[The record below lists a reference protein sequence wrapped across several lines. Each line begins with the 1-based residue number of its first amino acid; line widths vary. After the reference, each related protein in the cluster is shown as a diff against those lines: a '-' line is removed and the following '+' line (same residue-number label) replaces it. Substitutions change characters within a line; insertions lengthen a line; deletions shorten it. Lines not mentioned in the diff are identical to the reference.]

1 MLKLNEKNIGQF
13 NLLSTL
19 FILLFFAV
27 AVILLSVTS
36 KKEDFNILKQ
46 EVKNKFIQE
55 KKQEIKFKVD
65 NTNQLITIK
74 SNRTLLVLENTIK
87 ERVNNVHKIATK
99 TYLDNKELKTNDEII
114 NIIKEIL
121 RPVRFENGKG
131 YFFMVS
137 MDGNEILF
145 PINPKLENTNVLN
158 LQDDKGTFVIQEEIK
173 IVKEKGEGFIK
184 DFWTKP
190 NSNNENMIYPKLTFV
205 KGLKELGIY
214 IGTGMYIDDAN
225 KKSKNYIKSL
235 VSELNQQNTKEYIII
250 SELLN
255 IDGGDNFAKIIV
267 HPTAT
272 LGKLIGDKKKDI
284 YGKEYRKEYLNGLKE
299 NGKTYLKYSYIH
311 PKTKV
316 EMSKISYFVLNKEWN
331 WIIGVG
337 FHDDIIDQEINE
349 WQLNMDE
356 LIKNNIFIHISLLIV
371 FLIIL
376 FIVVFIINKFTNN
389 TILEYKKSVEQ
400 KQNELNTIN
409 NNLEIR
415 IQEEVAKSTQQA
427 KVLQEQAKMVALG
440 EMIGN
445 IAHQWRQPLSIISTA
460 ATGIKVKKE
469 FGISNDEDEI
479 KMLTTINES
488 AQHLSQTID
497 DFRDFLKG
505 DDSKKMFSINEI
517 IEKTLIIEEAVIK
530 NNNINVIKDFD
541 KDVELFNLPHGL
553 LQSCVNIMNNAK
565 DALIALDDTDRYMF
579 ISTKILSNKIRIEI
593 KDTAGGIADDIITK
607 IFEPYFTTKHKSQG
621 TGLGLHMTYNIINKN
636 LGGTIS
642 VRNDTF
648 EYKDKSYS
656 GAIFTITLPIEQEK
670 GN

>member
-46 EVKNKFIQE
+46 EIKSKFIEE
-55 KKQEIKFKVD
+55 KKQEIKLRVD
-65 NTNQLITIK
+65 NTNQLIIEKSKQTLDILKSTIKKRVNNTYRIAYKIYQENKNIK
-74 SNRTLLVLENTIK
+74 SNE
-87 ERVNNVHKIATK
+87 
-99 TYLDNKELKTNDEII
+99 EII
-114 NIIKEIL
+114 TIIKETI
-121 RPVRFENGKG
+121 RPIRFDDGIG
-131 YFFMVS
+131 YVFMVS
-137 MDGNEILF
+137 MDGKEILF
-145 PINPKLENTNVLN
+145 PVAPHIENTNVYN
-158 LQDDKGTFVIQEEIK
+158 LQDEKGNFVIQEEIK
-173 IVKEKGEGFIK
+173 IVKEKGEGYIK

-190 NSNNENMIYPKLTFV
+190 NAKDKKMIYPKLTYV
-205 KGLKELGIY
+205 KGLKELNLY
-214 IGTGMYIDDAN
+214 IGTGMYIDDVNKQSQNYVKKLLTELN
-225 KKSKNYIKSL
+225 KKNA
-235 VSELNQQNTKEYIII
+235 KEY
-250 SELLN
+250 LFVFKVN
-255 IDGGDNFAKIIV
+255 CIDGGDKFATVLV
-267 HPTAT
+267 HPTSKI
-272 LGKLIGDKKKDI
+272 GKVLNDKAQDR
-284 YGKEYRKEYLNGLKE
+284 YGRYYNKEYLKALKE
-299 NGKTYLKYSYIH
+299 KGRTYLNYSFIH
-311 PKTKV
+311 PVKKE

-337 FHDDIIDQEINE
+337 FYDDIIDQEISE
-349 WQLNMDE
+349 WQKNLDK
-356 LIKNNIFIHISLLIV
+356 LIKDNIYLHIWLLIFFSIV
-371 FLIIL
+371 L
-376 FIVVFIINKFTNN
+376 FTVVYLINKFTNN
-389 TILEYKKSVEQ
+389 TILEYKINVEQ
-400 KQNELNTIN
+400 KENELNTIN
-409 NNLEIR
+409 NNLEIK
-415 IQEEVAKSTQQA
+415 IEEEVLKSTQQA
-427 KVLQEQAKMVALG
+427 KILQEQAKMVALG

-469 FGISNDEDEI
+469 FGISDDEDEI

-505 DDSKKMFSINEI
+505 DDSKKLFSINTI

-530 NNNINVIKDFD
+530 NNNIKVIIDFD
-541 KDVELFNLPHGL
+541 KDVEIFNLPQGL

-565 DALIALDDTDRYMF
+565 DALTALDDKDRYMF
-579 ISTKILSNKIRIEI
+579 VSTKVLSNKIRIEI

-621 TGLGLHMTYNIINKN
+621 TGLGLHMTYNLINQN
-636 LGGTIS
+636 MGGTIS

-656 GAIFTITLPIEQEK
+656 GAIFTITLPIEQQK